1 MKTLLI
7 FSLLA
12 FSGFATLP
20 AAATSRTDLFPA
32 NGGEAV
38 ASSDSLIV
46 RYGRAEDMLP
56 NEALPTEPERDEES
70 QPRLFPVD
78 ESWYLHYADNRAVV
92 KRDSLYGYIDRAG
105 REVIPCRYRKAY
117 CFNDGMAMIRHNHEI
132 FAIDTLG
139 NRLDVR
145 VDIPRFG
152 GRTYTEFVGWV
163 WRQIPF
169 ESRAEYDAMKQYAPN
184 VLFTIDTDGCMVDI
198 EKAGD
203 YPDAFFEKIRKV
215 LEYAPRWTPGTVD
228 GKPVALRYLLPVDV
242 AKIRITGWRI
252 VNPTE
257 EQEEKDV
264 VFPLFDEGYV
274 PITFYDWYKGRMRL
288 PSHLYQ
294 KAKSGTVTVTFDI
307 DAKGRLC
314 NVIVNDYHD
323 KSCRDKV
330 LEVLKKSPRW
340 TPATVDGKP
349 VAVRISWTFRFKF
362 R

>member
-12 FSGFATLP
+12 IPGLTVTP
-20 AAATSRTDLFPA
+20 AMAATHTDRLPA
-32 NGGEAV
+32 NGCEAV
-38 ASSDSLIV
+38 APSDSISV
-46 RYGRAEDMLP
+46 AFNRAMDSLL
-56 NEALPTEPERDEES
+56 AIAYRTEPQSGEES
-70 QPRLFPVD
+70 QTDHFPVD
-78 ESWYLHYADNRAVV
+78 ESWYLHFADNRAVV

-203 YPDAFFEKIRKV
+203 YPDAFFEKIREV

-242 AKIRITGWRI
+242 AKIRIMGWRI
-252 VNPTE
+252 VNPSK

-274 PITFYDWYKGRMRL
+274 PITFYDWYKGRLRL

-330 LEVLKKSPRW
+330 LEVLKKSPHW